1 MFCKKCGHE
10 RQGGEKFCPVCGTPF
25 PEEDGNQDVVLNM
38 TGTNQDNEGEAIDD
52 SKDVVNTPEQEVET
66 QIGNE
71 VDNRQ
76 NPQSNNL
83 SNPSNGGKGL
93 KKVIVG
99 VIAVF
104 LLLIFFAWA
113 GSSDSAS
120 NNEEDSNTEMSN
132 NENSSDASEQSSD
145 GGTYGP
151 DWLHQSSFRSFT
163 SDGDKLYLKFGG
175 DGSFSLWENSGDDE
189 TTMLSIDGNYTVSG
203 DNLTITLNNGT
214 VMNYTLNE
222 GNQSVVSSSGAEFTS
237 VQ

>member
-25 PEEDGNQDVVLNM
+25 PEEDGNQVVPNM
-38 TGTNQDNEGEAIDD
+38 TSATQVSEGNAIDN
-52 SKDVVNTPEQEVET
+52 KVVGNTPQREEPT
-66 QIGNE
+66 PI
-71 VDNRQ
+71 VDN
-76 NPQSNNL
+76 SNSGNYNTISKPTRSGNKPALITFCVLILVIIFGVTVSAL
-83 SNPSNGGKGL
+83 S
-93 KKVIVG
+93 
-99 VIAVF
+99 
-104 LLLIFFAWA
+104 
-113 GSSDSAS
+113 SSDSS
-120 NNEEDSNTEMSN
+120 ESSTDNSESVNTTDNNE
-132 NENSSDASEQSSD
+132 SDAN
-145 GGTYGP
+145 GTYGP